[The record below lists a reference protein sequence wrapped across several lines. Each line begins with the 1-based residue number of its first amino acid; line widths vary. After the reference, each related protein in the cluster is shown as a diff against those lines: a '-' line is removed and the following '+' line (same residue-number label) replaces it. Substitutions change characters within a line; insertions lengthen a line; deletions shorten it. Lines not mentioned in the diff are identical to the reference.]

1 MPPMF
6 AYCVFRMMNNGFND
20 GQFDGELQFL
30 LSIAANFANQSQ
42 TSRGSFIDQVRIKP
56 FHAGENSE
64 TINKQVLRWNRRKSA
79 QNRPFVFVSNAVTLK
94 KIWFCLRINIHKN
107 RSFVLFSFENR
118 GFCVVSRNFSKERKN
133 VKRRIYGLN
142 HKI

>member
-30 LSIAANFANQSQ
+30 LSIAANFANQNQ

-64 TINKQVLRWNRRKSA
+64 TINKQVLRWNRQKSA

-107 RSFVLFSFENR
+107 RSFCSF
-118 GFCVVSRNFSKERKN
+118 FIRKSWLLCCFTQFFKGTQ
-133 VKRRIYGLN
+133 KRQTKDLWAES
-142 HKI
+142 